1 MAHSTERSLGT
12 FWEFCCPLSGRRQSK
27 RVASELVVFETSA
40 ALADKVEQWQERIL
54 SDGSRYEIYRRYFTA
69 KELGGSRVLFDG
81 IHFVVVASQ

>member
-1 MAHSTERSLGT
+1 LGT